1 MCLSGERRS
10 SWLSHEKRDIKNAR
24 VAKLVDAGDLKSPG
38 GNTVMV
44 RFHSRAPFY
53 GSKAFHKTSKTPQ
66 NLYSTYLLG
75 FLRFQF
81 ISLHPTINVGTFVG
95 TLLFVPPA

>member
-10 SWLSHEKRDIKNAR
+10 NWQSHEKRDIKKAR

-44 RFHSRAPFY
+44 RFHSRAPFF
-53 GSKAFHKTSKTPQ
+53 GSNTLQQASKPQ
-66 NLYSTYLLG
+66 QNH
-75 FLRFQF
+75 R
-81 ISLHPTINVGTFVG
+81 ISKPLT
-95 TLLFVPPA
+95 A